1 LASLLASLLAASRP
15 RLGRRANPHYP
26 VSNGT
31 SNPPPGARRTSMG
44 RWEASGEQRRQTRT
58 LAGVRPGGWSA
69 RGTPSGALV
78 AVGLGGGL
86 RPDPDHV
93 PVPHVPPPAHDR
105 LLELPRTS
113 RSGADRRD
121 ARDQPDHRL
130 GAGRGLDGGGGVKHH
145 DPPDP
150 AGDLDADQPARRGRY
165 QLHGRDPERL
175 PDLPDRLGGSA
186 AAVRF
191 PVVLPRA
198 PHERRTGGRSAEPRP
213 E

>member
-1 LASLLASLLAASRP
+1 RRAAPYRFGSSGRTSRSNRSRRAGSSGGATGLRATADPPSRLLAGLLAASPP
-15 RLGRRANPHYP
+15 RLGRRANPQYP

-31 SNPPPGARRTSMG
+31 SNPPHVVRRTSMG

-78 AVGLGGGL
+78 AVALGRGL

-93 PVPHVPPPAHDR
+93 PVRHSPPPAHDR
-105 LLELPRTS
+105 LLELPRTG

-130 GAGRGLDGGGGVKHH
+130 GAVRGLDGDGG
-145 DPPDP
+145 
-150 AGDLDADQPARRGRY
+150 
-165 QLHGRDPERL
+165 
-175 PDLPDRLGGSA
+175 
-186 AAVRF
+186 
-191 PVVLPRA
+191 
-198 PHERRTGGRSAEPRP
+198 
-213 E
+213 